1 MVREAYVAKFCGE
14 EGTMCFFEM
23 AVVEGYRQT
32 GSLV

>member
-1 MVREAYVAKFCGE
+1 MVRGAYVANFCRE
-14 EGTMCFFEM
+14 EGTMCFYEV